1 MSCKMEGALS
11 GKGGVQ
17 RPRSA
22 VKARRRR
29 GTDPVR
35 AQLPWHLFPRTLA
48 MAKRRLRLRALEV
61 RSDGR
66 WEGQLRLADCSRR
79 SVHGHIGGHA
89 SAHNLPSHGIARL
102 DDTHPE
108 LALD

>member
-1 MSCKMEGALS
+1 MQDWRAPSAARAAFSVRDRLWKRDDGEEP
-11 GKGGVQ
+11 
-17 RPRSA
+17 RP
-22 VKARRRR
+22 V
-29 GTDPVR
+29 G
-35 AQLPWHLFPRTLA
+35 AQLPLHLLPRTLA

-79 SVHGHIGGHA
+79 SVHGHIGEHA